1 LANDEFEKRVLRP
14 SWVQVDLDA
23 VAGNVKNIR
32 KYLGQVKFLAVV
44 KADAYGLGAIPV
56 AKTIV
61 ENGADMLGVV
71 MLEEAIELRQAG
83 IKAPILNM
91 GPISPSQAE
100 YVLEYDLE
108 QIVFT
113 RDVAAALSNASV
125 KKDKLALVHL
135 KVDTGMSRY
144 GVYWN
149 NVLGEFRQLQL
160 PGLSFVGAMSHFP
173 MSDAIDKSF
182 ALLQIYRMKEL
193 RKSFER
199 GGIEIPVWH
208 ICNSGGALDL
218 PEAHLDMVRIGLMNY
233 GYFPSSDVRRPFA
246 LTPAMQVK
254 TKIIS
259 LRTIQRGDTVGYGR
273 RFMAEKE
280 EKIAVLPIGYADGYE
295 RRLRNVGQ
303 VIVRGQK
310 VPIVGGLCMDAC
322 FIKVT
327 EVPDVQIGDIVTLM
341 GRDGDEEISPHD
353 IGGWIQS
360 VSYDVMCKFGK
371 RLPRVYLKNGEIIGI
386 RNVLLNSMV

>member
-1 LANDEFEKRVLRP
+1 LFVHANDTECLSGEGLCHLVDEDLVPFPFPFEFRT
-14 SWVQVDLDA
+14 VDLGRRSIYHSA
-23 VAGNVKNIR
+23 
-32 KYLGQVKFLAVV
+32 
-44 KADAYGLGAIPV
+44 AIL
-56 AKTIV
+56 

-71 MLEEAIELRQAG
+71 MLEEAIELRKAG
-83 IKAPILNM
+83 IKTPILNM

-113 RDVAAALSNASV
+113 GDVAVALSNVAM
-125 KKDKLALVHL
+125 KKDKPAQVHL
-135 KVDTGMSRY
+135 KIDTGMSRY
-144 GVYWN
+144 GVHWKN
-149 NVLGEFRQLQL
+149 ALSEIRVLQL
-160 PGLSFVGAMSHFP
+160 PGLRFVGAMSHFP
-173 MSDAIDKSF
+173 MSDAVDKSF
-182 ALLQIYRMKEL
+182 ALLQIHRMKEL
-193 RKSFER
+193 RKSFAEQ
-199 GGIEIPVWH
+199 GIEIPVWH

-233 GYFPSSDVRRPFA
+233 GYFPSQDVRRPFA
-246 LTPAMQVK
+246 LAPAMQVK
-254 TKIIS
+254 TKIVS
-259 LRTIQRGDTVGYGR
+259 LRTIRRGDTVGYGR

-327 EVPDVQIGDIVTLM
+327 DVPEVQIGDLVTLM

-353 IGGWIQS
+353 IGSWIQS

-371 RLPRVYLKNGEIIGI
+371 RLPRVYLNNGKIIGI
-386 RNVLLNSMV
+386 RNILLNSMV